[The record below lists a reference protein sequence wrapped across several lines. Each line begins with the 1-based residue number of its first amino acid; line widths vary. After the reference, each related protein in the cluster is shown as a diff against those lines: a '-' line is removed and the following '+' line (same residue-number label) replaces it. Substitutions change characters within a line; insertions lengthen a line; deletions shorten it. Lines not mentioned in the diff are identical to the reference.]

1 MQGTR
6 KMPFLD
12 TSVIVRYL
20 IGVPE
25 DLARRSREIIDHLDD
40 LQIGGVALAE
50 AAFVLTRVYGAPRE
64 HVVDSLMGILGK
76 ANVSTFGLDKDFALQ
91 ALLRCRQSGRVS
103 FADALI
109 WAEARSAGSEIVYS
123 FDERFPSDGLEVRGR
138 VS

>member
-1 MQGTR
+1 MQGTW

-25 DLARRSREIIDHLDD
+25 DLARRSREIIDQLDN

-64 HVVDSLMGILGK
+64 NVVDSLMGILGK
-76 ANVSTFGLDKDFALQ
+76 ANVSTFGLDKEFALQ
-91 ALLRCRQSGRVS
+91 ALLMCRQSGRVS

-109 WAEARSAGSEIVYS
+109 
-123 FDERFPSDGLEVRGR
+123 
-138 VS
+138 

>member
-1 MQGTR
+1 MQGIR

-20 IGVPE
+20 IGAPE
-25 DLARRSREIIDHLDD
+25 DLARRSMEIIDQLDN

-50 AAFVLTRVYGAPRE
+50 AAFVLTRVYGVPRE
-64 HVVDSLMGILGK
+64 YVVDSLMGILGK
-76 ANVSTFGLDKDFALQ
+76 ANVSTFGLDKDIALQ
-91 ALLRCRQSGRVS
+91 ALLMCRQSGRVS

-123 FDERFPSDGLEVRGR
+123 FDERFPSDGLDVRGR
-138 VS
+138 ES

>member
-1 MQGTR
+1 MQGIR

-20 IGVPE
+20 IGAPE
-25 DLARRSREIIDHLDD
+25 DLARRSMEIIDQLDN

-50 AAFVLTRVYGAPRE
+50 AAFVLTRVYGVPRE
-64 HVVDSLMGILGK
+64 YVVDSLMGILGK
-76 ANVSTFGLDKDFALQ
+76 ANVSTFGLNKDIALQ
-91 ALLRCRQSGRVS
+91 ALLMCRQSGRVS

-123 FDERFPSDGLEVRGR
+123 FDERFPSDGLDVRGR
-138 VS
+138 ES

>member
-1 MQGTR
+1 MQGIR

-20 IGVPE
+20 IGAPE
-25 DLARRSREIIDHLDD
+25 DLARRSMEIIDQLDN

-50 AAFVLTRVYGAPRE
+50 AAFVLTRVYGVPRE
-64 HVVDSLMGILGK
+64 YVVDSLMGILGK
-76 ANVSTFGLDKDFALQ
+76 ANVSTSGLDKDIALQ
-91 ALLRCRQSGRVS
+91 ALLMCRRSGRVS

-123 FDERFPSDGLEVRGR
+123 FDERFPSDGLDVRGR
-138 VS
+138 ES